1 MFQTKVVEKI
11 KLHLIFFPENHAMWT
26 NMVDPNRSQMAV

>member
-11 KLHLIFFPENHAMWT
+11 KINILCPMDFYREACGLKDNVEK
-26 NMVDPNRSQMAV
+26 

>member
-11 KLHLIFFPENHAMWT
+11 KTHTLRSIIPPPNHAFM
-26 NMVDPNRSQMAV
+26 R

>member
-11 KLHLIFFPENHAMWT
+11 ETHRP
-26 NMVDPNRSQMAV
+26 Q

>member
-11 KLHLIFFPENHAMWT
+11 ETYIFSSIFFFFENLP
-26 NMVDPNRSQMAV
+26 VF